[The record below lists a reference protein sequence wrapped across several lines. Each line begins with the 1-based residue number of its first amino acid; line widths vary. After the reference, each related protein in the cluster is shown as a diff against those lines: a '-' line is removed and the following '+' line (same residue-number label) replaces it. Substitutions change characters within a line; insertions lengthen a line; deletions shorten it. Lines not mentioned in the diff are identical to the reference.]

1 MKRCARQRHALAR
14 PRGRPACQD
23 SSISLPVSAE
33 AAVAKRKVR
42 AGRSNRQSFRD
53 DVSNDV
59 RARAGCAFGR
69 SEQSDAVILAH
80 RDKVSASAGTAGVG
94 LAWHVH
100 QLIDLP
106 QKKTRRRRRTAGF
119 FVCDA
124 SKDQALRS
132 SGRGIEMML

>member
-1 MKRCARQRHALAR
+1 MHLRVHAVGPSVRTPPSAI
-14 PRGRPACQD
+14 P
-23 SSISLPVSAE
+23 SAE

-42 AGRSNRQSFRD
+42 AGRSKRQSCRD

-69 SEQSDAVILAH
+69 SEQSDAVILAD
-80 RDKVSASAGTAGVG
+80 RDKVSTRDWAAGVG

-100 QLIDLP
+100 QLIDWP
-106 QKKTRRRRRTAGF
+106 QKKARRRRRTAGF

-124 SKDQALRS
+124 SNDQAPRS

>member
-1 MKRCARQRHALAR
+1 MHLRVHAVGPSVRTPPSAI
-14 PRGRPACQD
+14 P
-23 SSISLPVSAE
+23 SAE
-33 AAVAKRKVR
+33 AAVAKRTVR
-42 AGRSNRQSFRD
+42 AGRSNRQSCRD

-106 QKKTRRRRRTAGF
+106 QKKPRRRRCTAGF

-124 SKDQALRS
+124 SNDQALRS

>member
-1 MKRCARQRHALAR
+1 
-14 PRGRPACQD
+14 
-23 SSISLPVSAE
+23 VSTE
-33 AAVAKRKVR
+33 AAVAKRTVR
-42 AGRSNRQSFRD
+42 AGRSNRQSCRD

-94 LAWHVH
+94 LAWQCPPAYRFAPEKNPPAAMHGG
-100 QLIDLP
+100 L
-106 QKKTRRRRRTAGF
+106 